1 MKHRSLRT
9 AVRVG
14 LLPAGIAIALSPA
27 FAMAQESGKD
37 ATTLDKIEV
46 TGSRIKRADV
56 ETSQPILTLTRA
68 EIQKQG
74 VTSVADV
81 LQRISSNGAALNS
94 TFNNGGDGS
103 SGISLRNL
111 GASRTLVLV
120 NGRRWTQDMSGTVDL
135 NTIPV
140 AMIERVEILKDGAS
154 TIYGSDAIAGVVNII
169 TRKNY
174 EGAEAGA
181 YVGQYQQGDGERQ
194 AYDFTIGTGNDRG
207 NVMIGASYV
216 KEEAVM
222 AGDRKISAGGPP
234 FFGGQSGTGFPGSF
248 VNPADNKRYVLNAQG
263 RPVRYVSSVD
273 GYNTAPDNYL
283 LTPQERTSL
292 FAQANYDIT
301 DDVRFKTEMLYNER
315 ISEQLL
321 AAMPVTGMTLSAD
334 SYYNPTNPN
343 GKYNG
348 SVPGGA
354 VDLVGSVNRRFQESG
369 GRSFNQNV
377 KNWHFYGGF
386 EGSFDVADRPFDWD
400 MGYRYDRTDENDLT
414 YGLFNVGAIEA
425 AYGPSFRDADGIVK
439 CGSAGNV
446 IAGCVPMDPLAGLGG
461 LSQGALDFTG
471 FTAHDSS
478 RVTSKSYYANV
489 SGDIVDLPA
498 GPLAFATGYEHRTES
513 GQFDPDAF
521 IAAGLS
527 TGNGTKPTAG
537 GYSLDEAYLEL
548 AVPVLA
554 DMPGAKLL
562 DFSLATRYS
571 DYSNFGDTLNSK
583 FGFRWKPINDLLIRG
598 NWSQGF
604 RAPTINN
611 LFAGDSDSFESYID
625 PCSSHSGM
633 RGNPQIAAR
642 CNAEGVPITFEQ
654 PGDGSSRQTLEPFT
668 WASNQQLRPE
678 TSETRTLGFVYNPS
692 WLEGFDISLDWWKVE
707 IDNAIIR
714 PDAEFILDKCYAG
727 TPGEQAVYCGLY
739 SRDPAYPGDPNI
751 ITHLRMPLLN
761 LASYNVEGWDM
772 TVHYKL
778 PETSFGKFSIT
789 WDSSYISDWATQATA
804 DSVEEHRQGLYFARD
819 PYWRI
824 KSNLSLDWTMG
835 DWGATWGMRYKSG
848 LEEECPYAGGS
859 NDARAYCSDP
869 DRVTADGPEPRN
881 HLGAVTYHDI
891 QVRYN
896 TPWNATV
903 ALGANNVF
911 DKEPPLSLKAPYN
924 QFDPQ
929 YDLPGAFYYL
939 QYRQRF

>member
-1 MKHRSLRT
+1 MM
-9 AVRVG
+9 
-14 LLPAGIAIALSPA
+14 AG
-27 FAMAQESGKD
+27 AQEGGQKD

-56 ETSQPILTLTRA
+56 ETSQPIFTLSRA

-74 VTSVADV
+74 LTSVADV
-81 LQRISSNGAALNS
+81 LQRVAANGAALNS

-111 GASRTLVLV
+111 GQARTLVLV
-120 NGRRWTQDMSGTVDL
+120 NGRRWTQDLSGTVDL
-135 NTIPV
+135 NTIPA
-140 AMIERVEILKDGAS
+140 AMVERVEVLKDGAS
-154 TIYGSDAIAGVVNII
+154 TIYGSDAIAGVVNLI
-169 TRKNY
+169 TRKNF

-181 YVGQYQQGDGERQ
+181 YLGQYQQGDGNRE

-216 KEEAVM
+216 KEDAVM
-222 AGDRKISAGGPP
+222 AGDRAISAGGPP

-248 VNPADNKRYVLNAQG
+248 VDPANNKRYVLNAQG
-263 RPVRYVSSVD
+263 QPVRYVSAVH

-283 LTPQERTSL
+283 LTPQERTAL
-292 FAQANYDIT
+292 FAQAHYDIT
-301 DDVRFKTEMLYNER
+301 DGVSFTTEMLYNER

-334 SYYNPTNPN
+334 SYYNPTNPDGAYGN
-343 GKYNG
+343 ML
-348 SVPGGA
+348 GGA
-354 VDLVGSVNRRFQESG
+354 ARNLIGVNRRFQETG

-377 KNWHFYGGF
+377 KNWHFYGGL
-386 EGSFDVADRPFDWD
+386 EGSFELGEHGFDWD
-400 MGYRYDRTDENDLT
+400 AGYRYDRTDENDLT
-414 YGLFNVGAIEA
+414 YGLFNVAAIRN
-425 AYGPSFRDADGIVK
+425 AYGPSFRDTDGVAK
-439 CGSAGNV
+439 CGSPGDV
-446 IAGCVPMDPLAGLGG
+446 LVGCVPMNPLAGVGG
-461 LSQGALDFTG
+461 LSPEALDYTG

-478 RVTSKSYYANV
+478 RVTSKSYYANI
-489 SGDIVDLPA
+489 SGDIAQLPA
-498 GPLAFATGYEHRTES
+498 GALAFATGYEHRAEG

-537 GYSLDEAYLEL
+537 GYSLDEYYLEL

-554 DMPGAKLL
+554 DLPGAKLL
-562 DFSLATRYS
+562 DFSVATRYS
-571 DYSNFGDTLNSK
+571 DYSNFGNTLNSK
-583 FGFRWKPINDLLIRG
+583 FGFRWKPIDDLLLRG
-598 NWSQGF
+598 NWSEGF

-625 PCSSHSGM
+625 PCSSHSDM
-633 RGNPQIAAR
+633 RGNPQVAAR
-642 CNAEGVPITFEQ
+642 CNAEGVPVAFEQ
-654 PGDGSSRQTLEPFT
+654 PGDGSSRQTVEPFT
-668 WASNQQLRPE
+668 WASNKSLKPE
-678 TSETRTLGFVYNPS
+678 TSTTRTLGFVYNPS

-707 IDNAIIR
+707 IENAISR
-714 PDAEFILDKCYAG
+714 PEAQFILDKCYAG
-727 TPGEQAVYCGLY
+727 TAGEQAIYCGLY

-751 ITHLRMPLLN
+751 ITHLKMPLLN
-761 LASYNVEGWDM
+761 LASYDVEGWDM

-778 PETSFGKFSIT
+778 PETSFGKFSVT
-789 WDSSYISDWATQATA
+789 WDSTYTSNWSTKATA
-804 DSVEEHRQGLYFARD
+804 DSEEEQRQGLYLSRD

-824 KSNLSLDWTMG
+824 KSNLYLDWTYG
-835 DWGATWGMRYKSG
+835 DFGATWGMRYKSG
-848 LEEECPYAGGS
+848 LDEVCPFGADDEEI
-859 NDARAYCSDP
+859 AYCSDP
-869 DRVTADGPEPRN
+869 NRRTATGPAPRN
-881 HLGAVTYHDI
+881 YLGAVTYHDI

-903 ALGANNVF
+903 SVGANNVF
-911 DKEPPLSLKAPYN
+911 DKEPPLALTAPYN